1 MAPTACGETGMIS
14 PARRHLPP
22 PATSLPEPPRSRRGS
37 GALARRVHVMCQ
49 PSDLDLRQSGFD
61 HGFGDRACPAHI
73 DEAAG
78 PACEVPASHVRESAR
93 DGRAARHGQA
103 GEGILG
109 GEDLAVAAH
118 EEQLGPS
125 SLTRHMPGRTWPPR
139 ARLPR
144 RSIRGSMMGWGAY
157 WRGVLVSAAGRRSGA
172 GPPGEPMLRADAGP
186 QPGEGVVGEVDGF
199 GGAELHVGVQSLG
212 CGHAGSA
219 PDLQRSLSLARWRP
233 CRRTSPAPLSP
244 RRCRPALG
252 RPSIAPRPG
261 RSA

>member
-1 MAPTACGETGMIS
+1 
-14 PARRHLPP
+14 
-22 PATSLPEPPRSRRGS
+22 
-37 GALARRVHVMCQ
+37 MCQ

-61 HGFGDRACPAHI
+61 HGFGDRACPAHV

-93 DGRAARHGQA
+93 DGRAALHGQA

-157 WRGVLVSAAGRRSGA
+157 WRGVLVSAAGRRCRSWSCRGSQCCERMPVPSRARALLAKSTASGVPNFMSA
-172 GPPGEPMLRADAGP
+172 FNLSDAVT
-186 QPGEGVVGEVDGF
+186 QE
-199 GGAELHVGVQSLG
+199 
-212 CGHAGSA
+212 
-219 PDLQRSLSLARWRP
+219 ARL
-233 CRRTSPAPLSP
+233 TFS
-244 RRCRPALG
+244 G
-252 RPSIAPRPG
+252 R
-261 RSA
+261 